1 MKLRGKAQG
10 GAVARAARA
19 RDIEARRGA
28 MVNPWQRGATKR
40 LRVRG
45 GRSRPSPWALP
56 LWAWML
62 AMVLVVSA
70 CSAGGGKSG
79 ALSGDRIRVF
89 YNNDN
94 FSYLEPCG
102 CRISPIGGMDRRW
115 NGMVAYPEESR
126 VFVDAGNMLFKST
139 QASEFLAPQW
149 FEQAGGVI
157 EAYNI
162 LKADAAAVGATDFAL
177 GVDKFLELAGKAR
190 FPFLSANLYRKD
202 SGKLLLKDS
211 VIISRY
217 GKKIGIFGLFHPSL
231 PLPPELEARDLL
243 GTAREQV
250 KKLRGEGAD
259 MVIALAHEGYD
270 NDVILARE
278 VPGID
283 LIVGAHSQS
292 MLQTPDMEGNTLVVQ
307 LSNQGQLLGMV
318 EYEASSLPKK
328 RTDFKVDELNAE
340 YNEAPG
346 GRANPMKDLV
356 AVTNLRMAEANKKL
370 DERIW
375 AAHQA
380 ESAAGYQSFLSCRDC
395 HNKQANFQEGKL
407 HAASFLTL
415 MAKKQEN
422 NLDCVKCH
430 SVGLGAPGGFKSMA
444 DAFRDQYDQPV
455 PLAAVKEAM
464 GKNFPPADADYRKNP
479 GKIRPDVQRFI
490 AALQKA
496 GVRKAMPTVQC
507 ENCHGGR
514 PGHPFNEN
522 HAASSKVATTAC
534 LACHTKEQMPS
545 WYDAAG
551 KLKNDVVEKAKAS
564 VTCPR

>member
-1 MKLRGKAQG
+1 MMNL
-10 GAVARAARA
+10 
-19 RDIEARRGA
+19 
-28 MVNPWQRGATKR
+28 KR
-40 LRVRG
+40 
-45 GRSRPSPWALP
+45 
-56 LWAWML
+56 AWML
-62 AMVLVVSA
+62 AVVLVVSA

-79 ALSGDRIRVF
+79 AGSGDRIRIF

-115 NGMVAYPEESR
+115 NGMVAFPEESR
-126 VFVDAGNMLFKST
+126 VFVDAGNLLYKST
-139 QASEFLAPQW
+139 QASEFQAPQW
-149 FEQAGGVI
+149 FEQAGGVV

-162 LKADAAAVGATDFAL
+162 LHADAVTAGATDFAL
-177 GVDKFLELAGKAR
+177 GVDKFLELTKKAK
-190 FPFLSANLYRKD
+190 FPFVSANLYRR
-202 SGKLLLKDS
+202 SGERLLKDS
-211 VIISRY
+211 VIIERY
-217 GKKIGIFGLFHPSL
+217 GKKIGVFGIFHPSL
-231 PLPPELEARDLL
+231 PLPAELEARDPIAA
-243 GTAREQV
+243 AREQV
-250 KKLRGEGAD
+250 KKLRAEGAN

-270 NDVILARE
+270 NDLILAKE

-318 EYEASSLPKK
+318 EYEASSLPAK

-340 YNEAPG
+340 YNDAPG
-346 GRANPMKDLV
+346 GRANPMKALV

-380 ESAAGYQSFLSCRDC
+380 ESASGYQSFLSCRDC
-395 HNKQANFQEGKL
+395 HAGQAKFQEGKL

-415 MAKKQEN
+415 MAKKQET

-444 DAFRDQYDQPV
+444 DAFRDEHGDPV
-455 PLAAVKEAM
+455 PLAKVKDAM
-464 GKNFPPADADYRKNP
+464 GKNFPPADAHYRENP
-479 GKIRPDVQRFI
+479 GRIRPDVQRFI

-496 GVRKAMPTVQC
+496 GVRKSFPTVQC

-514 PGHPFNEN
+514 PGHPFSEN
-522 HAASSKVATTAC
+522 HAADKSVPTTAC

-545 WYDAAG
+545 WYDASG
-551 KLKNDVVEKAKAS
+551 KLKNDAVEKAKAS
-564 VTCPR
+564 VACPR